1 MTIYEPEILDEWED
15 NGTMVESRCDLE
27 NALVGHKIV
36 SVERGEATRKY
47 YGTDAAT
54 IITLDNGKR
63 VKLIG
68 EADCCAFTEV
78 QAFLLNPE
86 MVGHLITGVGTTGE
100 YTTWHIYA
108 DMGDILQLTVGWS
121 CGNPF
126 YYGYGFTIQVED
138 IDEGL

>member
-15 NGTMVESRCDLE
+15 DGTMVESRDSLE
-27 NALVGHKIV
+27 SVLVGHKIV
-36 SVERGEATRKY
+36 SVERGEAQRQY
-47 YGTDAAT
+47 YGTDQAT

-86 MVGHLITGVGTTGE
+86 MVGHLITGVGTTDG
-100 YTTWHIYA
+100 YSTWHIYA
-108 DMGDILQLTVGWS
+108 DMGDILKLTVGWS

-126 YYGYGFTIQVED
+126 YYGYGFTIMVED
-138 IDEGL
+138 VEE